1 MDLNGNLHRIA
12 LFAGHNSFEVR
23 DSHAGYDLAGIDDTA
38 NDLQQDRI
46 SSRDGVVSI
55 GTARRRRVPVVVE
68 ISAHA
73 PADDLDGWDHVAE
86 TSVDVDSGWILV
98 LGGSESQSGAARFE
112 LPAGT
117 YRVRVYSEGFGAAD
131 EDAYRVVLWPGRARP
146 TTVLKR
152 FTGEPAGW

>member
-1 MDLNGNLHRIA
+1 MDLNGNPHRIA

-38 NDLQQDRI
+38 DDLQRDRI

-55 GTARRRRVPVVVE
+55 GTARRRRVPVMVE
-68 ISAHA
+68 IRAHA
-73 PADDLDGWDHVAE
+73 PSDDVEDWDHVAE
-86 TSVDVDSGWILV
+86 TSVDVDSGRILV

-117 YRVRVYSEGFGAAD
+117 YRVRVYSEGFDSAD
-131 EDAYRVVLWPGRARP
+131 EDAYRVVLWPGRARA